1 MLRHRLGVVAFGGL
15 LCVVVAACSTARV
28 RPGEDVAPAGAEFSV
43 VDIEPG
49 RGSFHDQ
56 LMVQLKRAAAIG
68 QTPYIEL
75 TADWCEPC
83 QKLHKVLGDTA
94 VMRAFRGTY
103 IMRANVDQWR
113 QVTGKPQM
121 NGIPA
126 FIFVDSAGRWTN
138 RRQLGSPLKT
148 RDIAAAFDAFFHP
161 QS

>member
-1 MLRHRLGVVAFGGL
+1 MRV
-15 LCVVVAACSTARV
+15 CSDTDSGRSRSAV
-28 RPGEDVAPAGAEFSV
+28 SCASWS
-43 VDIEPG
+43 PG